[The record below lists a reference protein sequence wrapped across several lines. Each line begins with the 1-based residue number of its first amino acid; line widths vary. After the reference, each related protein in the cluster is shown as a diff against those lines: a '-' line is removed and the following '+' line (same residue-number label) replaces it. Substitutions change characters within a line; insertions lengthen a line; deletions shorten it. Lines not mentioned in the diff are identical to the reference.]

1 MVFHEMNHKPDKQEA
16 FGACCVLWENK
27 ILMPSSH
34 ILPSFLVNHISVSV
48 LGLWLLACS
57 LPVMA
62 APALQPLIDATPTGG
77 TLRPPP
83 GIYAGPALITRPMV
97 LDGGGKVTLDGGDR
111 GTVLKLQTGGA
122 VVRGMRIIRSGDSH
136 DQLDAA
142 ILVQG
147 DANLIEHNTLEDVL
161 FGVFF
166 KQSNDNRLS
175 ANRIRSRHDELAQ
188 RGDAVR
194 LWYSRRNVIEGNDIA
209 HVRDLTLANSPHNR
223 VLSNRIHDARTAV
236 HFIFSPRNL
245 VQDNHISHTATG
257 VVVINSE
264 GVTVRRN
271 SILYVQDGGGAGV
284 VFKESSS
291 GLVDGNDIVHCSTG
305 VMADSPSDPINRITL
320 YGNRIAHSIIGIN
333 FYGEK
338 GGHLIHRNRFE
349 NNLVHAM
356 LTPGGNPL
364 FNEWFGN
371 YWDDYEGFDRDND
384 GVGDKPYELYVYAD
398 RLWLEFPMARF
409 FLNSPA
415 LELLDF
421 LERLAPFSL
430 PELALRD
437 SAPQAHRKDKK

>member
-1 MVFHEMNHKPDKQEA
+1 MRGEILA
-16 FGACCVLWENK
+16 GAR
-27 ILMPSSH
+27 
-34 ILPSFLVNHISVSV
+34 
-48 LGLWLLACS
+48 GLWLLLLS
-57 LPVMA
+57 LPALA
-62 APALQPLIDATPTGG
+62 APGLQPLIDATPPGG

-83 GIYAGPALITRPMV
+83 GVYAGPALITRPMV
-97 LDGGGKVTLDGGDR
+97 LDGGGKVTLDGGGR
-111 GTVLKLQTGGA
+111 GTVLTLQTGGA
-122 VVRGMRIIRSGDSH
+122 VVRGMRIVRSGDSH
-136 DQLDAA
+136 DRMDGA
-142 ILVQG
+142 ILVEG

-175 ANRIRSRHDELAQ
+175 ANRIRSRHAELAH

-194 LWYSRRNVIEGNDIA
+194 LWYSRRNIIENNDIA
-209 HVRDLTLANSPHNR
+209 QFRDLTLANSPHNR
-223 VLSNRIHDARTAV
+223 IVANTIRDGRFAA

-245 VQDNHISHTATG
+245 VQDNRISHTAIG
-257 VVVINSE
+257 VVAINSE

-291 GLVDGNDIVHCSTG
+291 GLVHGNDIAHCSTAI
-305 VMADSPSDPINRITL
+305 MADSPSDPINRITL
-320 YGNRIAHSIIGIN
+320 YGNRIAHNIIGIN

-338 GGHLIHRNRFE
+338 GGHLVHRNSFE
-349 NNLVHAM
+349 NNLIHAM

-364 FNEWFGN
+364 ANDWFAN
-371 YWDDYEGFDRDND
+371 YWDDYQGFDRNRD

-398 RLWLEFPMARF
+398 RLWLEFPMAQF
-409 FLNSPA
+409 FRNSPA

-430 PELALRD
+430 PELALHD
-437 SAPQAHRKDKK
+437 PAPRAHRKVK

>member
-1 MVFHEMNHKPDKQEA
+1 MKSE
-16 FGACCVLWENK
+16 
-27 ILMPSSH
+27 ILAIARGM
-34 ILPSFLVNHISVSV
+34 
-48 LGLWLLACS
+48 WLLALS
-57 LPVMA
+57 LPALA
-62 APALQPLIDATPTGG
+62 APGLQPLIDATPPGG

-83 GIYAGPALITRPMV
+83 GVYAGPALINRPMV
-97 LDGGGKVTLDGGDR
+97 LDGGGKVTLDGGGR
-111 GTVLKLQTGGA
+111 GTVLTLQTGGA
-122 VVRGMRIIRSGDSH
+122 VVRGMRIVRSGDSH
-136 DQLDAA
+136 DQIDAA

-147 DANLIEHNTLEDVL
+147 DGNLIEHNTIEDVL
-161 FGVFF
+161 FGVFL

-175 ANRIRSRHDELAQ
+175 KNRIRSRDAELAG

-194 LWYSRRNVIEGNDIA
+194 LWYSRWNVIEGNDIA
-209 HVRDLTLANSPHNR
+209 HVRDLTVANSAHNR
-223 VLSNRIHDARTAV
+223 IIANTIRDARYAV

-245 VQDNHISHTATG
+245 VQGNRISHTATG

-271 SILYVQDGGGAGV
+271 SIMHVQDGGGAAV

-291 GLVDGNDIVHCSTG
+291 GLVDGNDIAHCSTAI
-305 VMADSPSDPINRITL
+305 MADSPSDPINRITL
-320 YGNRIAHSIIGIN
+320 YGNNIAHNIIGIN

-338 GGHLIHRNRFE
+338 GGHTIHRNHFE
-349 NNLVHAM
+349 NNLIQAM

-364 FNEWFGN
+364 ANDWFGN
-371 YWDDYEGFDRDND
+371 YWDDYQGFDRDHD
-384 GVGDKPYELYVYAD
+384 GVGDNPYELYVYAD
-398 RLWLEFPMARF
+398 RLWMEFPMARF

-437 SAPQAHRKDKK
+437 PAPQAHGKVK

>member
-1 MVFHEMNHKPDKQEA
+1 MPRPSKRLA
-16 FGACCVLWENK
+16 FLSA
-27 ILMPSSH
+27 
-34 ILPSFLVNHISVSV
+34 
-48 LGLWLLACS
+48 LWLLACS
-57 LPVMA
+57 LPLAA

-77 TLRPPP
+77 ILRPPP
-83 GIYAGPALITRPMV
+83 GVYAGPALITRPLV
-97 LDGGGKVTLDGGDR
+97 LDGGGKVTLDGEGR
-111 GTVLKLQTGGA
+111 GTVLTLQTDGA

-136 DQLDAA
+136 DQMDAA

-147 DANLIEHNTLEDVL
+147 DANLIEHNTLEEVL
-161 FGVFF
+161 FGVFLR
-166 KQSNDNRLS
+166 QSNDNRLRS
-175 ANRIRSRHDELAQ
+175 NRIRSRHEDLAH

-194 LWYSRRNVIEGNDIA
+194 LWYSRRNRIEGNEIA
-209 HVRDLTLANSPHNR
+209 QARDLTLANSPHNR
-223 VLSNRIHDARTAV
+223 IVDNRIRDVRMAA

-245 VQDNHISHTATG
+245 VQGNHISHAATG

-271 SILYVQDGGGAGV
+271 LIQHVHDGGGAAV

-291 GLVDGNDIVHCSTG
+291 GLVDGNEIVHCSTG
-305 VMADSPSDPINRITL
+305 VLADSPSDPVNRITL
-320 YGNRIAHSIIGIN
+320 YGNRLAHNITAIN

-349 NNLVHAM
+349 NNLVQAM

-364 FNEWFGN
+364 ANEWLGN
-371 YWDDYEGFDRDND
+371 YWDDYQGFDRDRD
-384 GVGDKPYELYVYAD
+384 GVGDVPHELYVYAD
-398 RLWLEFPMARF
+398 RIWLEFPMARF
-409 FLNSPA
+409 FRNSPA

-437 SAPQAHRKDKK
+437 AAPQAHRRGKD

>member
-1 MVFHEMNHKPDKQEA
+1 MRGE
-16 FGACCVLWENK
+16 
-27 ILMPSSH
+27 ILA
-34 ILPSFLVNHISVSV
+34 ILR
-48 LGLWLLACS
+48 GLWLLACS
-57 LPVMA
+57 LPALA
-62 APALQPLIDATPTGG
+62 APGLQLLIDATPTGG

-83 GIYAGPALITRPMV
+83 GIYAGPVLITRPMV
-97 LDGGGKVTLDGGDR
+97 LDGGGKVTLDGGDK
-111 GTVLKLQTGGA
+111 GTVLTLQTGSA
-122 VVRGMRIIRSGDSH
+122 VVRGMRIVRSGDSH
-136 DQLDAA
+136 DQMDAA

-175 ANRIRSRHDELAQ
+175 ANRIRSRHDELAL

-194 LWYSRRNVIEGNDIA
+194 LWYSRWNVIEGNDIA

-223 VLSNRIHDARTAV
+223 IVANTIRDGRFAV

-245 VQDNHISHTATG
+245 VQDNRISHTATG

-271 SILYVQDGGGAGV
+271 SILHVQDGGGAGV

-291 GLVDGNDIVHCSTG
+291 GLVDGNDIAHCSTAI
-305 VMADSPSDPINRITL
+305 MADSPSDPVNRITL
-320 YGNRIAHSIIGIN
+320 YGNHIAHNIIGIN

-338 GGHLIHRNRFE
+338 GGHTIHRNRFE
-349 NNLVHAM
+349 NNLIQAM

-364 FNEWFGN
+364 ANDWFGN
-371 YWDDYEGFDRDND
+371 YWDDYQGFDRDHD
-384 GVGDKPYELYVYAD
+384 GFGDKPYELYVYAD

-437 SAPQAHRKDKK
+437 PAPQSHHKVK